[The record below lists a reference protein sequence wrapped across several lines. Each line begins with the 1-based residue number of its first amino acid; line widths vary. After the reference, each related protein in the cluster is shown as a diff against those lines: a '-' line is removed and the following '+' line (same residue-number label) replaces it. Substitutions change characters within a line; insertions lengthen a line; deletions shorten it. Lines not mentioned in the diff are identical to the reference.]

1 MSTFK
6 VGDKVKIVKKFNP
19 DGSGI
24 EWTTGMNPTINR
36 KGEVLDVYDNH
47 GSIQYLVRSYKDEW
61 WYLEESLELLEGLA
75 DDLPEFTNREAFDNL
90 QLKKGDVIKIC
101 GKAKSNSR
109 GWVNSWIKAM
119 DVHVGHTFT
128 LESTPQYSDSGIHI
142 LGTSVRWPFFVLEK
156 VTSEQKQPVISKAK
170 FKAGDKVRVVKNTSA
185 GFKVGT
191 IGTVSRMVTRPSSE
205 SDTQYEYDI
214 ICPPQSFPYIHPE
227 SDLELHTEMCPKPE
241 KKDKYITSSD
251 YERIS
256 VKSAKKTGSKMVVD
270 VEVMPKTSVQSIVV
284 TSTIVDTTSHLSP
297 YLLLG

>member
-24 EWTTGMNPTINR
+24 EWTTGMIPTINR

-75 DDLPEFTNREAFDNL
+75 ADLPKFTNREAFDNL
-90 QLKKGDVIKIC
+90 QLKKGDRVTIISS
-101 GKAKSNSR
+101 ATSFERAWN
-109 GWVNSWIKAM
+109 NSWDAEM
-119 DVHVGHTFT
+119 DKYIGKTFELSASQET
-128 LESTPQYSDSGIHI
+128 IVYKNTGLKIPETGFS
-142 LGTSVRWPFFVLEK
+142 WPYFVFAK
-156 VTSEQKQPVISKAK
+156 VIEQQKQ
-170 FKAGDKVRVVKNTSA
+170 
-185 GFKVGT
+185 
-191 IGTVSRMVTRPSSE
+191 TV
-205 SDTQYEYDI
+205 
-214 ICPPQSFPYIHPE
+214 
-227 SDLELHTEMCPKPE
+227 E
-241 KKDKYITSSD
+241 KKDKYIDTSE

-256 VKSAKKTGSKMVVD
+256 AKSSKKTGSKMVVD
-270 VEVMPKTSVQSIVV
+270 VDVIPETSVQSIVV